1 MPKLRI
7 KADDGKTLVIDVTG
21 YDPSDYDELA
31 VAANED
37 YMSGLKGPKH
47 PIPADVENEPGLIPK
62 LGFEQVG
69 TMTKAGG
76 AGIGDLVSGK
86 GLQQAAT
93 DVENVEI
100 GKTPETT
107 AGKVGSAVG
116 GLVTPEQIALQGGL
130 GAALTASGFG
140 PWVAGV
146 MKGWGESAALSA
158 IGIIKKIATGI
169 GLENIDALAQFLL
182 KPVKIGAK
190 ELPAIVQATSDT
202 KDMLAAAKAIQN
214 AAGAALG
221 KISPVVDDVVASNP
235 EALNLQV
242 ILNNLQKMREAVARS
257 APNLG
262 KEVVNQ
268 YQKAIDDFVHVIKNS
283 WTEANPALF
292 SDLRALKTTIG
303 NLVYK
308 HGNPLESKAALEE
321 AYAAISEGIDSAA
334 KAASPAVG
342 AAFNEANAVYNKVT
356 AIVEALS
363 NKAISAVGK
372 SFFTDLG
379 SMGVGALAGFLNP
392 AMAIPTAIG
401 THVAR
406 QYGPQAIAKGLNWLA
421 PKAAPLIKAGV
432 RSLPIAGSAIAS
444 ALE

>member
-21 YDPSDYDELA
+21 YDQSEYDDLA
-31 VAANED
+31 IAANED
-37 YMSGLKGPKH
+37 YMKGKEGPKH

-62 LGFEQVG
+62 LGIEQVG

-76 AGIGDLVSGK
+76 AGIGNLVAGK

-93 DVENVEI
+93 DVENVEA

-146 MKGWGESAALSA
+146 MKGWGEKAAISA
-158 IGIIKKIATGI
+158 IGMIKNIAKGI

-182 KPVKIGAK
+182 KPVKIGTK
-190 ELPAIVQATSDT
+190 TFPAVVQAASNT
-202 KDMLAAAKAIQN
+202 KDMLAAAEAIQK

-221 KISPVVDDVVASNP
+221 KISPVIDD
-235 EALNLQV
+235 
-242 ILNNLQKMREAVARS
+242 AVAKNPS
-257 APNLG
+257 VIDLKAILQELDKMTLAVKEVAPKLG
-262 KEVVNQ
+262 KAVVNQ
-268 YQKAIDDFVHVIKNS
+268 YEAAVEDFLALVKKS
-283 WTEANPALF
+283 TEEELPSLF

-303 NLVYK
+303 ELVYK
-308 HGNPLESKAALEE
+308 HGNPLESKAALED
-321 AYAAISEGIDSAA
+321 AYGTLSRGIDSAA
-334 KAASPAVG
+334 KAADPVIG
-342 AAFNEANAVYNKVT
+342 AAFDEANAVYTKIT

-363 NKAISAVGK
+363 NKAVSEIGK
-372 SFFTDLG
+372 SFFTDVG
-379 SMGVGALAGFLNP
+379 SMGIGALAGFLNP
-392 AMAIPTAIG
+392 VAAIPTAIA

-406 QYGPQAIAKGLNWLA
+406 SYGPQAIAKGLNVAA
-421 PKAAPLIKAGV
+421 PYAAPLVKAGV
-432 RSLPIAGSAIAS
+432 RSLPIVGSAISS